1 MRKIVR
7 GVTLTAAVLVL
18 GAVAVESFQFVRGTT
33 VSASAPPALTYADRM
48 GTRYTAVPANLS
60 LPPRMKEIPIEIRL
74 DAIWG
79 STGRDSTGHIWIGG
93 SDRDAGGSAHLFEYA
108 PESGV
113 MVDHGDV
120 VSELK
125 NAGVY
130 RQGEGQIKLHTKIVQ
145 AEDGYLYFAS
155 FDEEG
160 EDPGAGLVSKWG
172 GHFWRY
178 KPGNTHWEHIRAVP
192 QALVAVAGNGNWIY
206 ALGYWDHVLFQYDT
220 RKKTWRQVTVGSV
233 REHVTRNIVVD
244 RRGHAYV
251 PRGREW
257 PPGEATAHPGEEFS
271 AELVEF
277 DTDLKEVAATP
288 LTHYAARHDSHG
300 LIGLSYLADGSIVVS
315 THVGYLYRITPSDK
329 GAAAVEAL
337 GWFHP
342 NGPSYASSL
351 FPIDGQRYLFG
362 AVQVPGGGFDW
373 VVYDLMNKQSQAQKI
388 DLKESYRLLYG
399 SSTRDDDGRFYVVG
413 QQNIPGGRRPLVL
426 QVELP
431 TGQQA
436 GVP

>member
-1 MRKIVR
+1 V
-7 GVTLTAAVLVL
+7 GVLVL
-18 GAVAVESFQFVRGTT
+18 GAVALESFQFARGKTT
-33 VSASAPPALTYADRM
+33 STAQPSVLTYADRM
-48 GTRYTAVPANLS
+48 GTRYTPSPVDVT

-79 STGRDSTGHIWIGG
+79 STGRDSSGHIWIGG
-93 SDRDAGGSAHLFEYA
+93 SDRDAGGSAHLFEYD
-108 PESGV
+108 PVSG
-113 MVDHGDV
+113 MMTDHGDV

-125 NAGVY
+125 NAGVH

-160 EDPGAGLVSKWG
+160 EDPGAGIVSKWG

-178 KPGNTHWEHIRAVP
+178 KPGTAHWEHIRAVP

-220 RKKTWRQVTVGSV
+220 RRGTWRQVTVGSV
-233 REHVTRNIVVD
+233 REHVSRNIVVD

-251 PRGREW
+251 PRAREW
-257 PPGEATAHPGEEFS
+257 PPGEAAKHPGEEFS

-277 DTDLKEVAATP
+277 DTDLKEVASTP

-300 LIGLSYLADGSIVVS
+300 LIGLSYLEDGSIVVS
-315 THVGYLYRITPSDK
+315 THVGYLYRITPSDA
-329 GAAAVEAL
+329 GPAIVEAL
-337 GWFHP
+337 GWVDP
-342 NGPSYASSL
+342 SGTSYAASL
-351 FPIDGQRYLFG
+351 FPIDGKRYLLG
-362 AVQVPGGGFDW
+362 VAQVPGGAFKW
-373 VVYDLMNKQSQAQKI
+373 VVYDLLNRQSQSQKI
-388 DLKESYRLLYG
+388 DLKPGYRLLYG
-399 SSTRDDDGRFYVVG
+399 SLTKDNDGRFYIVG
-413 QQNIPGGRRPLVL
+413 QKDTPTGRRPLVL
-426 QVELP
+426 QIALP

-436 GVP
+436 GVPQP